1 MDFSEPEHIQN
12 LRDSL
17 RRMLDVEAPPA
28 LLSQWDKAKEMPLD
42 HLQSKLAEL
51 GVLGVTVPEEY
62 GGLGR
67 DVPAMVAT
75 IEELAK
81 RSIVLAGLYIMV
93 ACYGGMNLSA
103 SASEAQKKRLL
114 PELAAGKLRFAYG
127 LSEPDVGADLGSVA
141 TRAERKGDK
150 LIINGAKRWCSG
162 GEVSDYIFM
171 LVRSGPVEA
180 RHRNLSIVLVP
191 RGSPGMTMSRIGVM
205 GSHGIPTNDIYL
217 DNVSVPFDLVLG
229 EEAGWNNGW
238 AQLTGHA
245 LEAEK
250 LEVPALALGCAQAAL
265 DEAWQYSQE
274 RRQFGKR
281 ICAFQAVRHA
291 LADAKSKVEAC
302 RQMLRWATW
311 LVDNNMPA
319 AAATSMTKLFV
330 TETAS
335 EVVLSCQKILG
346 AYGYGEGFAMERY
359 VRDVLA
365 LPIYGGSSAIQ
376 RNNISNLLGLP
387 RE

>member
-1 MDFSEPEHIQN
+1 MDFSEPEHIQS
-12 LRDSL
+12 LRESL
-17 RRMLDVEAPPA
+17 RRMLDAEAPA
-28 LLSQWDKAKEMPLD
+28 ELLSQWDKAKEMPLD
-42 HLQSKLAEL
+42 HLQAKLAEL

-103 SASEAQKKRLL
+103 SASESQKKRLL
-114 PELAAGKLRFAYG
+114 PALAEGKLRFAYG

-141 TRAERKGDK
+141 TRAERKGDQV
-150 LIINGAKRWCSG
+150 IINGAKRWCSG

-205 GSHGIPTNDIYL
+205 GSHGIPTNDVYL
-217 DNVSVPFDLVLG
+217 ENVSVPFDLVLG

-238 AQLTGHA
+238 KQLTGHA

-250 LEVPALALGCAQAAL
+250 LEVPALALGCVQAAL
-265 DEAWQYSQE
+265 DEAWQYAQE
-274 RRQFGKR
+274 RSQFGKR

-291 LADAKSKVEAC
+291 LADAKAKVEAC

-311 LVDNNMPA
+311 LVDNNLPA

-376 RNNISNLLGLP
+376 RNNIANLLGLP

>member
-1 MDFSEPEHIQN
+1 MDFSEPEHIQS
-12 LRDSL
+12 LRESL
-17 RRMLDVEAPPA
+17 RRMLDAEAPPE
-28 LLSQWDKAKEMPLD
+28 LLSKWDKAKEMPLD
-42 HLQSKLAEL
+42 HLQQKLAEL
-51 GVLGVTVPEEY
+51 GVLGVTVAEEY

-103 SASEAQKKRLL
+103 SASESQKKRLL
-114 PELAAGKLRFAYG
+114 PALAQGKLRFAYG
-127 LSEPDVGADLGSVA
+127 LSEPDVGADLGSVT
-141 TRAERKGDK
+141 TRAERKGENV
-150 LIINGAKRWCSG
+150 IINGAKRWCSG

-191 RGSPGMTMSRIGVM
+191 KGAPGMTMSRIGVM
-205 GSHGIPTNDIYL
+205 GSHGIPTNDVYL
-217 DNVSVPFDLVLG
+217 ENVSVPFDLVLG
-229 EEAGWNNGW
+229 EEVGWNNGW

-250 LEVPALALGCAQAAL
+250 LEVPALALGCVQAAL
-265 DEAWQYSQE
+265 DEAWRYAQE

-291 LADAKSKVEAC
+291 LADAQAKVEAC

-311 LVDNNMPA
+311 LVDNNMSA

-376 RNNISNLLGLP
+376 RNNIANLLALP

>member
-1 MDFSEPEHIQN
+1 MDFAEPEHIEQ
-12 LRDSL
+12 LRSSL
-17 RRMLDVEAPPA
+17 RRMLDVEAPPERLA
-28 LLSQWDKAKEMPLD
+28 QWDKAKEMPLD
-42 HLQSKLAEL
+42 HLQAKLAEL
-51 GVLGVTVPEEY
+51 GVLGVTVPVEY

-81 RSIVLAGLYIMV
+81 RSIVLAGLYIMI

-103 SASEAQKKRLL
+103 SASESQKKRLL
-114 PELAAGKLRFAYG
+114 PPLSEGKLRFAYG
-127 LSEPDVGADLGSVA
+127 LSEPDVGADLASVT

-150 LIINGAKRWCSG
+150 VVINGAKRWCSG

-171 LVRSGPVEA
+171 LVRSGPPEA
-180 RHRNLSIVLVP
+180 RHRNLSIILVP
-191 RGSPGMTMSRIGVM
+191 KGVPGLTMSRIGVM
-205 GSHGIPTNDIYL
+205 GSHGIPTNDVYL
-217 DNVSVPFDLVLG
+217 ENVTVPFDLVLG

-250 LEVPALALGCAQAAL
+250 LEVPALALGCMQGAL
-265 DEAWQYSQE
+265 DEAWEYAQQ

-311 LVDNNMPA
+311 LVDNNQPA
-319 AAATSMTKLFV
+319 AAPTSMTKLFV
-330 TETAS
+330 TEAAS

-376 RNNISNLLGLP
+376 RNNITNLLGLP
-387 RE
+387 RD